1 MRDDGRIMCIACHAQ
16 DSVVNNIKD
25 RFPSPAEM
33 FDVSVS
39 VPPLLIDTTTSM
51 VAVVVSFFFTNW
63 VQAIAFTIF
72 NLVGLIQVC
81 LALLKKDIR
90 NVFLSTWCCQNHDE
104 TSTSTSKNK
113 VSYLQVFSRRK
124 SSNKSSVNDAD
135 QQEDEGRICE
145 NMA

>member
-1 MRDDGRIMCIACHAQ
+1 
-16 DSVVNNIKD
+16 
-25 RFPSPAEM
+25 M

-104 TSTSTSKNK
+104 NLDVNEQEQS
-113 VSYLQVFSRRK
+113 VIFAGVFSK
-124 SSNKSSVNDAD
+124 EV
-135 QQEDEGRICE
+135 
-145 NMA
+145 